1 MGLTLDLLRLA
12 QAFVLIFGLVVIYY
26 ASKGY
31 RRTKSRSLLLLA
43 IGFAFVSVGAVLA
56 GVLFE
61 LLNVDLL
68 EADTLQA
75 AAQAVG
81 FFIIV
86 YSLAGTKD

>member
-1 MGLTLDLLRLA
+1 MSLSVDVLRVA
-12 QAFVLIFGLVVIYY
+12 QSFVLLFGVIVIFY
-26 ASKGY
+26 AARGY
-31 RRTKSRSLLLLA
+31 RRSKSRSMLLLG

-68 EADTLQA
+68 TVQTTEAIA
-75 AAQAVG
+75 EAIG

-86 YSLAGTKD
+86 YSLAVTKG

>member
-1 MGLTLDLLRLA
+1 LTLDFLRIE
-12 QAFVLIFGLVVIYY
+12 QVVVLVFGLVIIYF

-43 IGFAFVSVGAVLA
+43 IGFAMVSVGAVLA

-68 EADTLQA
+68 MVDTIQA

-86 YSLAGTKD
+86 FSLAAVRD